1 MPKKVKSLT
10 YKNTEINI
18 WETGNIS
25 FLTTETLEPSG
36 VEEFLLDNSINFSS
50 NLKDFIYTMNQ
61 QISGKIKQHF
71 IFVIEHI
78 PNSFIEYLSNN
89 ALIRVYKDEMKVEIS
104 LSPEAGFDDI
114 MKDLKELGIVYGIQ
128 TDLIKLQINRQSTD
142 FFIAALGQNSC
153 TPKPRLYEY
162 NYLTE
167 RPIPINVKQKDKI
180 SFLDFTV
187 ENIVSKNTELVSF
200 SDSVPG
206 INGLTITG
214 LIIPAKNLSDSDV
227 MMGENV
233 YEKNNKFYS
242 SIDGMVIFDDK
253 LVSVT
258 PTLIINKPVLRKQI
272 EFNGTIIIRSKVTNS
287 SIKASKDIIIHGDV
301 IDSNIS
307 NLGFMYFLSG
317 ITGKQS
323 KASAYYDVF
332 CPYVHSGAITST
344 KGNIYIPYEAFNARI
359 KATGSIVIERKISG
373 GSAESSTC
381 IKVHTAGGEKMSTKT
396 ILRLYTQDEDAMEYE
411 AKTQLLREMENQ
423 LRNLK
428 YNKKKH
434 ELQNIHLKSKI
445 KTDPIYIKMTK
456 MEFQLQDRIQ
466 KMKNAITSLK
476 RILKEKRNIILIF
489 GTIWGG
495 VQININDKE
504 LTIKDDENYPSI
516 FSLGNF
522 GILRKKYA

>member
-1 MPKKVKSLT
+1 MPKKAKSLT
-10 YKNTEINI
+10 CKNTEISI

-25 FLTTETLEPSG
+25 FFTAETLEPSAI
-36 VEEFLLDNSINFSS
+36 EEFLLDNSINFSP

-61 QISGKIKQHF
+61 QITGQLKQHF
-71 IFVIEHI
+71 IFIIDHI
-78 PNSFIEYLSNN
+78 PNSFIEYLSNH

-104 LSPEAGFDDI
+104 LSPDAAFDNV

-128 TDLIKLQINRQSTD
+128 TDTIKFQLNKQNSD
-142 FFIAALGQNSC
+142 FFIAAVGQNSC

-200 SDSVPG
+200 SESVPG
-206 INGLTITG
+206 QNGSTVTD
-214 LIIPAKNLSDSDV
+214 LIIPAKILSDSDV

-233 YEKNNKFYS
+233 YEKDNKFYS
-242 SIDGMVIFDDK
+242 SIDGMVVFDDK

-287 SIKASKDIIIHGDV
+287 SIKASRDIIIHGDV
-301 IDSNIS
+301 VDSNIS

-317 ITGKQS
+317 ITGKES

-332 CPYVHSGAITST
+332 CPYVHSGTITST
-344 KGNIYIPYEAFNARI
+344 KGNILIAYEAFNARL

-373 GSAESSTC
+373 GCAESSTC

-396 ILRLYTQDEDAMEYE
+396 ILRLYTHDEDVMDYE
-411 AKTQLLREMENQ
+411 AKNQLLRDMENQ
-423 LRNLK
+423 LRNIK

-445 KTDPIYIKMTK
+445 KTDPIYIRMTK
-456 MEFQLQDRIQ
+456 TEFQLQDRIQ
-466 KMKNAITSLK
+466 KVKNAITSLK
-476 RILKEKRNIILIF
+476 RILKEKRNIILVF

-495 VQININDKE
+495 VHILINDME
-504 LTIKDDENYPSI
+504 LTIKDEENYASI
-516 FSLGNF
+516 FALGKF
-522 GILRKKYA
+522 GILRKKYD